1 MHETLL
7 IADSSPLIVLT
18 KIGRIGLL
26 PQLAERVVVPDAVW
40 KEVVVNKPERF
51 DSRELADAHWL
62 NVLPV
67 HGPDAEALRAE
78 LDPGEA
84 EAIALADQY
93 PGCVLLMDDRMGR
106 REAARRGVRVIG
118 TLGLLANARR
128 RGLIPSLGTEI
139 DRLLKAGHFLSSS
152 LVDSALRSVGEAKSN

>member
-18 KIGRIGLL
+18 KIGRVELL
-26 PQLAERVVVPDAVW
+26 PKLAARVVVPDAVW
-40 KEVVVNKPERF
+40 REVVVNKPERF
-51 DSRELADAHWL
+51 DSQELAGAAWL

-67 HGPDAEALRAE
+67 QGAEADALRAE

-84 EAIALADQY
+84 EAIALANQY

-118 TLGLLANARR
+118 TLGLLRDARR
-128 RGLIPSLGTEI
+128 CGLIPSLRTEI
-139 DRLLKAGHFLSSS
+139 DRLLEAGHFLSPS
-152 LVDSALRSVGEAKSN
+152 LVDAALCSVGEA